1 MTEKKQTV
9 SILNLT
15 GKLSSELSSYFVRNS
30 IVLHDPLESDSSQ
43 DFTHILCHGDVD
55 YNLIATNYQ
64 TVAKDIKIISLT
76 KVRDTQEFIWA
87 NGKLIFDEKW
97 FETPIGEF
105 ILDKFFLEFGG
116 IEIKDSYPKFQE
128 LGKFNIINPFN
139 SGEYTDV
146 MVYEAYQAEF
156 NGLQVKTYF
165 DHLLMY
171 LISLKNKNK
180 AGIPFEVSYGNYEGV
195 FALQVHFVI
204 TDLVLSD
211 ISSCLSDAMSDKPL
225 ENVLG
230 IALGSTSFF
239 EFTYLNQV
247 KKAVLT
253 AFWLTGETKINH
265 RGLMFT
271 DIDKS
276 GAFLSL
282 PIQDGNSWLVKET
295 EIKDISEKVGSLNT
309 QDESIRIRG
318 KDLNE
323 VVAEKISG
331 DIELEK
337 VKQIINGDV
346 NEEEIGQLIKG
357 LKEELT
363 APTVISSNLND
374 DEKIKITS
382 KEKFD
387 DIVNIV
393 KGKIEEE
400 KDIYLVK
407 GSGSLDIDNF
417 AMRVASG
424 LADNVKG
431 DEKLKSKLFSD
442 KLPQKIKSSLFDF
455 AKKLNK
461 TIDQIS
467 DLEIDQ
473 FKDIVMP
480 DVISE
485 VVEFDENPTLAF
497 LSSTGPIEI
506 QNFFKDFKDGL
517 SQGIIN
523 NFEEQSA
530 ELALDHID
538 GDSDLTTVKTIV
550 KDSLQKALK
559 DHFHLEAK
567 TDVTAEDE
575 SLIVKTLS
583 TTLKEDES
591 KLKQIFSRTKDE
603 IEKEKAAND
612 KFIFKDFGPSQ
623 IDPRIEAKLRATE
636 NDNVQLK
643 KQLEFLKQELKT
655 TKEIAHKVRTI
666 AKTAEAET
674 TPKLERIQALDSNES
689 KVKDALIRQ
698 IEHSQNL
705 TKEDA
710 QKLSELHEK
719 EKRLIAEL
727 RDQELYLKKIQ
738 LEATQKE
745 ALFMQEL
752 EKSQRLIRS
761 KELVLEKAKDSI
773 GTVVSRKDQEIHDLK
788 HRLDQMTMSMVNS
801 QSQNNVNLVRDLER
815 KNANL
820 EKMMDVYKNKIQS
833 LAANI
838 NRQTGKESDGRHAEE
853 NRKLTMIKNQLTNQI
868 DSMKRD
874 MKRFE
879 DKSEQDQGQIQQL
892 RKEAARLQQE
902 LKEKERV
909 IASVGTNNS
918 TAASNDRKVDYAVYA
933 EIQQQLET
941 KSKDYE
947 TRLRETESKLAE
959 ALKLAVSAKQA
970 PIDDSKGKSAQLE
983 QNLKRLSQEVITQK
997 NALNEAKKESNKLRS
1012 EKTALQNQL
1021 DRINKE
1027 YEKLKGQG
1035 KKAA

>member
-1 MTEKKQTV
+1 MTEQKRTV

-15 GKLSSELSSYFVRNS
+15 GELSSELSSYFVRNS
-30 IVLHDPLESDSSQ
+30 ILLHDPLETESSQ
-43 DFTHILCHGDVD
+43 DFTHILCHGAVD

-139 SGEYTDV
+139 SGEYADV
-146 MVYEAYQAEF
+146 MVYDAFQADF

-180 AGIPFEVSYGNYEGV
+180 AGVPFEVSYGNYEGV

-204 TDLVLSD
+204 TDIVLSD

-225 ENVLG
+225 ENVLS

-253 AFWLTGETKINH
+253 AFWLSGETKIDH

-276 GAFLSL
+276 GSFLSL
-282 PIQDGNSWLVKET
+282 PVQEGNSWLVKESV
-295 EIKDISEKVGSLNT
+295 ISDISEKVGSLET
-309 QDESIRIRG
+309 KDEGVRLRG

-323 VVAEKISG
+323 IVAEKISG

-346 NEEEIGQLIKG
+346 NEEEIGQLIEG

-363 APTVISSNLND
+363 APTVVSSGPNE
-374 DEKIKITS
+374 DEKIKISS
-382 KEKFD
+382 KDKYD

-417 AMRVASG
+417 AMRVSSG
-424 LADNVKG
+424 LADKIKG
-431 DEKLKSKLFSD
+431 DEKLKTKLLGD
-442 KLPQKIKSSLFDF
+442 KLPQKIKSSFFDF

-461 TIDQIS
+461 TLDEIS
-467 DLEIDQ
+467 EQEIDQ
-473 FKDIVMP
+473 FRDIVMP

-497 LSSTGPIEI
+497 LTSSGATEI
-506 QNFFKDFKDGL
+506 QNFFKDFKEGL
-517 SQGIIN
+517 SHGIAE

-530 ELALDHID
+530 ELALDQMKD
-538 GDSDLTTVKTIV
+538 EDDVNKVKNIV

-591 KLKQIFSRTKDE
+591 KVKQIFSRTKDE

-612 KFIFKDFGPSQ
+612 KFLFKDSVTPQ
-623 IDPRIEAKLRATE
+623 ADPRIEAKLRATE
-636 NDNVQLK
+636 NDNAQLK
-643 KQLEFLKQELKT
+643 KQLESLKQELKIV
-655 TKEIAHKVRTI
+655 KEVSLKVQTI
-666 AKTAEAET
+666 AKTAEDET
-674 TPKLERIQALDSNES
+674 RPKIERLQTIGTDES
-689 KVKDALIRQ
+689 RIKDALIKQ
-698 IEHSQNL
+698 IEHSQHL

-727 RDQELYLKKIQ
+727 RDQELNLKKVQ
-738 LEATQKE
+738 LEANQKE

-761 KELVLEKAKDSI
+761 KEIVLEKAKDSI
-773 GTVVSRKDQEIHDLK
+773 GTVVGRKDQEIHDLK
-788 HRLDQMTMSMVNS
+788 HRLDQMTKTMVNS
-801 QSQNNVNLVRDLER
+801 QSQNNANQVRDLER

-853 NRKLTMIKNQLTNQI
+853 NRKLTMLKNQLTNQL

-874 MKRFE
+874 IKRFE
-879 DKSEQDQGQIQQL
+879 DKSEQDQAQIQQL
-892 RKEAARLQQE
+892 RKETTRLQQE
-902 LKEKERV
+902 LKEKEKAL
-909 IASVGTNNS
+909 ASLPVATS
-918 TAASNDRKVDYAVYA
+918 SPVMSERKVDYAVYA

-947 TRLRETESKLAE
+947 TRIKDTESKLAE
-959 ALKLAVSAKQA
+959 ALKLASSMKAA
-970 PIDDSKGKSAQLE
+970 PVDDSKGKSTQLE
-983 QNLKRLSQEVITQK
+983 QNLKRLSQEVVTQK

-1027 YEKLKGQG
+1027 YEKLKAQG